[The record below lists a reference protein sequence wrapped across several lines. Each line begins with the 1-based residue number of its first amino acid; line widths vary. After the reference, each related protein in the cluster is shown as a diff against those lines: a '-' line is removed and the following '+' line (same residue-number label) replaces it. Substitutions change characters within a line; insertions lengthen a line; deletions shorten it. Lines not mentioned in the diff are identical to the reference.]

1 VALRRLGVVVILT
14 GTFALVWALVAT
26 TARTASA
33 TQVCTKFDVT
43 GAWTFVIPNHSY
55 RVVFHQDSAGKITG
69 ELFYSPAEVG
79 GFGYPPGTRFPI
91 TSGSMNGDQLT
102 FEDTPTQPK
111 TDGTGA
117 HVGVYSA
124 EVTASSPER
133 GVVHGQ
139 AHDKQVPSRHFA
151 FSGTGP
157 AHCLAFGTSSPVG
170 PNDRLIVTFNPVHEG
185 IRGRIQVATVGAKD
199 AHGGYRVLPTFT
211 GGTPE
216 SLRVT
221 RGVFGQHLSTLGV
234 ISGRYEPAFG
244 FTAETLMLHV
254 RVADSTDSSCPAG
267 AHGLLTAYHG
277 HRGQRGVVINLCGA
291 TVHIRSEEV
300 FFGVMESW

>member
-1 VALRRLGVVVILT
+1 LGVVVVLT
-14 GTFALVWALVAT
+14 GAFAPVWALLSI

-43 GAWTFVIPNHSY
+43 GTWKFVIPNHSY
-55 RVVFHQDSAGKITG
+55 RVVFHQGSAGKLTG

-79 GFGYPPGTRFPI
+79 GFGYRPGTRFPI
-91 TSGSMNGDQLT
+91 TSGSVNGDQLT

-124 EVTASSPER
+124 EVTAGSAER

-139 AHDKQVPSRHFA
+139 AHDKQVPSSHFA
-151 FSGTGP
+151 FTGTGP
-157 AHCLAFGTSSPVG
+157 ARCLAFGTSSPVG

-185 IRGRIQVATVGAKD
+185 IHGRIQVATVGSKD
-199 AHGGYRVLPTFT
+199 AHGGYGVKPTFT

-216 SLRVT
+216 SLGVT
-221 RGVFGQHLSTLGV
+221 RGVFGQHLLTLRV
-234 ISGRYEPAFG
+234 ISGRYEPAFFG
-244 FTAETLMLHV
+244 TSETLTLHV
-254 RVADSTDSSCPAG
+254 RVADSTDSTCPAG

-277 HRGQRGVVINLCGA
+277 HRGQRGVVINLCGE

-300 FFGVMESW
+300 SLGVMESW